1 MSDCQI
7 ATSEIKP
14 IVEKLIEKY
23 PTNLAEVDAD
33 RIIYVRAP
41 GKKRAVTIRAVPS
54 PFDLVITQR
63 FVLTV
68 HSNRFDNLDAN
79 KQAIAIFDE
88 LLRIKDFDE
97 GKLSGYSV
105 VANKETIAKWGV
117 DWEDTEEDLE
127 VFE

>member
-1 MSDCQI
+1 MADCQI
-7 ATSEIKP
+7 ATSEVKP
-14 IVEKLIEKY
+14 IVEKLLAQF

-33 RIIYVRAP
+33 RIIYIRAP
-41 GKKRAVTIRAVPS
+41 GKKKAVTIRAVPS
-54 PFDLVITQR
+54 PFDLVLTQR
-63 FVLTV
+63 FVLTI
-68 HSNRFDNLDAN
+68 HSNRYDNLDEN

-88 LLRIKDFDE
+88 LLRIRNFDE

-117 DWEDTEEDLE
+117 DWEESDETLE